1 MGEQDDGAPVTEE
14 ISLSVEETNKLR
26 ISLGLKPLDSS
37 SSGGGAKE
45 DQAAT
50 NFINEKK
57 RMQKRAERKSIIDK
71 LARDENKQKFFS
83 KLDGKGLGDESDEG
97 DDSLAWAMRHKTA
110 TVDNK
115 RKMALKKMK
124 ELEDLDN
131 VAEYSGKDL
140 AGLKVAH
147 GVDDITDEILVLA
160 DKRIGDDDDD
170 DDELIS
176 SALTAKERLEQ
187 NLKNK
192 KKKPTYNAYDDDEFK
207 NPGSKR
213 SLLSHY
219 DEDDTKTGFILGDGG
234 NVNIA
239 NEEDESQMLGGA
251 GKSVTLDYEKMQEI
265 KDYYTKE
272 EAVSFMKPK
281 KKKKSSKGKSRSR
294 DAEPDWP
301 SANSKE
307 NGDEGMDVD
316 ENNAGNGEANESTK
330 KTYSQSNANA
340 DTQNMNFVD
349 DDDLQSALSRARN
362 LAHKK
367 MKRPNAQE
375 ILQAAQKI
383 EDEQQQEAAA
393 AKAAA
398 GIDSD
403 DEDEEDEAL
412 VLTATSEFVNSI
424 STTAPL
430 SRAAAS
436 ASRAVGRPRERTSD
450 SDEDDEEENTKQPN
464 AAEIERRAQ
473 AAADAEM
480 KEDGESDEDAPRDEE
495 MVDADEARSEE
506 GDDLQ
511 GGGIEEEPLV
521 ASGLAA
527 TVALLAKQG
536 HLEKVSSE
544 QIERERKQKEQAKW
558 KAEQRIAERKREIIE
573 ERRKAKQREIN
584 KAKGPQGKR
593 GGGGG
598 GNANAEDEWRLEEE
612 TRAADRVR
620 MREIEDRFKNYNPDV
635 NLKYNDEYG
644 NNLTQKEAFRFLS
657 HKFHGKGSGKMKTEK
672 RLLKLDEEA
681 KLAKTIS
688 TDTPLQTATAL
699 LEKTKSTKTAHVVLS
714 IGNRGSLPQEVV
726 AAEEAALIAKKNA
739 RLAKEAAAKLS
750 KAAARGAAVASARG
764 KQSSGTAS
772 TVIDV
777 GAAVP
782 GNSGREKIAFGISSS
797 GAKRKAA
804 DAGGLFEDSASK
816 KAK

>member
-110 TVDNK
+110 TIDNK

-160 DKRIGDDDDD
+160 DKRIGDDEDDE
-170 DDELIS
+170 DELIS

-234 NVNIA
+234 NVKIS

-307 NGDEGMDVD
+307 NGEEGMDVD
-316 ENNAGNGEANESTK
+316 ENNAGNGEANKSTE

-362 LAHKK
+362 LTHKK

-383 EDEQQQEAAA
+383 EDEQQQQAAA
-393 AKAAA
+393 AKSAA

-403 DEDEEDEAL
+403 DEDEEDETL

-436 ASRAVGRPRERTSD
+436 ASRAVGRPRERTND
-450 SDEDDEEENTKQPN
+450 SDEDDEENTQQPN

-480 KEDGESDEDAPRDEE
+480 KDDGESDEDAPRDEE
-495 MVDADEARSEE
+495 MVDADEARSEA
-506 GDDLQ
+506 GDDIQ

-726 AAEEAALIAKKNA
+726 AAEEAALIAKRNA

-750 KAAARGAAVASARG
+750 KAAARGAAIASARV